1 MAMHPLP
8 TLVWHQVKRIGPLG
22 LIILLHIGF
31 FYAIQSGLVR
41 KAAETFPKEVFATFI
56 TPEAPKPPAP
66 APAPVPVPPKT
77 VPVIQKAPPKT
88 HIPVVNDTP
97 APNAITTPLVA
108 AAPDPAPT
116 SVPSNLQA
124 PAAPPQPKTISSG
137 VEYIQAPQ
145 PEYPPSSRRMGEEG
159 KTILRVLVNDRGRAD
174 RVEIQKSSGSPRL
187 DDAARQAV
195 IRALFKP
202 YMEDGKAVSVYAI
215 VPIKFQ
221 LD

>member
-1 MAMHPLP
+1 MAMYSLP
-8 TLVWHQVKRIGPLG
+8 ILVWHQIKRIGPLG

-41 KAAETFPKEVFATFI
+41 QAAETFPKEIFATFI
-56 TPEAPKPPAP
+56 TSEAPKPPAP
-66 APAPVPVPPKT
+66 APAPALPKT

-88 HIPVVNDTP
+88 HIPVVNNTP

-108 AAPDPAPT
+108 AAPDPALT
-116 SVPSNLQA
+116 SMPSNLQA
-124 PAAPPQPKTISSG
+124 PAAPSQPKTISSG